1 MKKMKLKIWVIVAPI
16 ISMIFSAWTYVS
28 TGDFRLACIKC
39 TVMLAIACCIGKIIN
54 MEYADTEKNN
64 RRNQL

>member
-1 MKKMKLKIWVIVAPI
+1 MKKMKLLIWVIVAPI
-16 ISMIFSAWTYVS
+16 ISVFFSAWTYVS

-54 MEYADTEKNN
+54 MDADKEKNN
-64 RRNQL
+64 RRNSI